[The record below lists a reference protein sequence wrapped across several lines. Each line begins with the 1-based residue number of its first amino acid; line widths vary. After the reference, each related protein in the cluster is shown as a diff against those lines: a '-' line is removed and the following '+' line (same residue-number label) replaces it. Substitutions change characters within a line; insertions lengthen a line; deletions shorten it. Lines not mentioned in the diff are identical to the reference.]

1 MKLKLGFI
9 GFESN
14 PDNGTGT
21 IIRMETGGEVRT
33 VYSNAIEAW
42 NAFTA
47 VALRP
52 FEVKLRDELEKNGFN
67 RWTGIKGD
75 NPTESELYAM
85 DLYQAIRRDNRNG

>member
-1 MKLKLGFI
+1 MKLKLGLI

-42 NAFTA
+42 NAFTM

-52 FEVKLRDELEKNGFN
+52 FEIKLRDELEKNGFN

-75 NPTESELYAM
+75 VPTETELSAM
-85 DLYQAIRRDNRNG
+85 DLYQAIRRGGLNG

>member
-1 MKLKLGFI
+1 MKIKLGQVA
-9 GFESN
+9 FESN
-14 PDNGTGT
+14 PEDGSAS
-21 IIRMETGGEVRT
+21 IIKGDTST
-33 VYSNAIEAW
+33 KYSNAIEAW

-85 DLYQAIRRDNRNG
+85 DLYQSIRRGGLNG